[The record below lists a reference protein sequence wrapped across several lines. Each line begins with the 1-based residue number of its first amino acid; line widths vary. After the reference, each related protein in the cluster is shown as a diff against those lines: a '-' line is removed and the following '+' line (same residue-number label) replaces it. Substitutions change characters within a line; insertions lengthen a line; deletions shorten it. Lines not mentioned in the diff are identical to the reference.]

1 MDGNNDLF
9 PNYAPESQPVSE
21 PGTSAAGLL
30 LLAAATALKL
40 SPTDEGLKSRHFRPS
55 LAPLNELPRN
65 F

>member
-9 PNYAPESQPVSE
+9 PNYSPESQPVSD

-40 SPTDEGLKSRHFRPS
+40 RRQARG
-55 LAPLNELPRN
+55 
-65 F
+65 